1 MKSTGYDPYYRL
13 AAALIASVI
22 KAARKIEQPS
32 NHETQLSA
40 LKAIAWLARPGAGD
54 QWFDMAGFEHTALV
68 EHLPLDRWIARGREL
83 LASDAHLR
91 EAVTRAGPRAA
102 EVEEVA
108 NAAERRLLSL
118 SLETGQKHRRGPFR
132 PRRASD
138 EAETLVP
145 DERTRRG
152 DPQRI
157 VPRGSRRPPG
167 RSDRPRV
174 L

>member
-54 QWFDMAGFEHTALV
+54 QWFDMAGFEHAALV
-68 EHLPLDRWIARGREL
+68 EHLSLDRWIARGREL

-91 EAVTRAGPRAA
+91 EAVTRAARDG
-102 EVEEVA
+102 
-108 NAAERRLLSL
+108 
-118 SLETGQKHRRGPFR
+118 GRRGR
-132 PRRASD
+132 KRGR
-138 EAETLVP
+138 AETTTLSRNGTKAP
-145 DERTRRG
+145 
-152 DPQRI
+152 
-157 VPRGSRRPPG
+157 PRSV
-167 RSDRPRV
+167 SASACQ
-174 L
+174 

>member
-13 AAALIASVI
+13 AAALIASAI

-108 NAAERRLLSL
+108 NAAE
-118 SLETGQKHRRGPFR
+118 Q
-132 PRRASD
+132 
-138 EAETLVP
+138 AETLVP

-167 RSDRPRV
+167 RSNRPRV